1 MLLQAILRFISD
13 GVFLILHVSG
23 NSEFPPPL
31 SRQKE
36 DELIEKWYAHKDK
49 AAKDKLIEHN
59 LRLVAHV
66 VKKYNALPA
75 EQDDLISIGTIGLIK
90 AVNSYTPN
98 KKTRLSTFAARCI
111 ENEIL
116 MHFRSKKK
124 SAQDV
129 YMSDP
134 IDFDK
139 EGNALTLAEV
149 LSDNVDMVD
158 SIDLKIK
165 IRKLYKYID
174 ESLNERE
181 RTIIEYRYG
190 LFGRPE
196 LTQREVAK
204 KLRISRSYVSRIE
217 KRALQLLYER
227 FDEE

>member
-13 GVFLILHVSG
+13 GIFLILHVSG

-31 SRQKE
+31 SRHTE
-36 DELIEKWYAHKDK
+36 DELLEKWYVHKDK

-66 VKKYNALPA
+66 VKKYNTLPA

-90 AVNSYTPN
+90 AINSYTPN
-98 KKTRLSTFAARCI
+98 KKTRLSTFAAKCI

-116 MHFRSKKK
+116 MYFRSKKK

-139 EGNALTLAEV
+139 EGNALTLSDV
-149 LSDNVDMVD
+149 LSDDTD
-158 SIDLKIK
+158 FI
-165 IRKLYKYID
+165 
-174 ESLNERE
+174 
-181 RTIIEYRYG
+181 T
-190 LFGRPE
+190 E
-196 LTQREVAK
+196 LSQLEGVNSAV
-204 KLRISRSYVSRIE
+204 LVSYNGD
-217 KRALQLLYER
+217 YMG
-227 FDEE
+227 